1 MHGRAEVLPSRND
14 QTGRTLRR
22 RAGRNGHGALTAAL
36 ALVLCLPRAVAG
48 QRDSLDLATAL
59 ELGRARSPALAAA
72 AATVAGSR
80 GRVSMARATAF
91 PELTAQAGYV
101 RYQDPPAVELGAL
114 GSAALLDTD
123 TYLAGVRAE
132 QPLYTAGRV
141 SGLRRAAESAARAA
155 EWGRSQADVELTATI
170 ARAYYDVLLVQ
181 VLERVAE
188 QSEAVLTRALEV
200 ARAHYA
206 EGTVA
211 RLDVLRAESRLSSA
225 ETAVRAARDA
235 VIDARERLAAL
246 TGLTPADALP
256 VSGRL
261 TVDTAAAPALDRADL
276 ADRLRSTRPD
286 VRALEAQA
294 EAARARAT
302 AARAAGLPAVGLFLA
317 GYSVNPEPLGDGT
330 GWGWEV
336 LGGLSVSWPFFDGGR
351 AAGEAAVAEAAAERA
366 GADIDRTV
374 LGATVAARAR
384 QREARRALTDVEA
397 GTADVARAARA
408 LAIAEERYANGIGI
422 QLDVLEAE
430 TELTRVR
437 TERVRAIH
445 GYRSAVVELKRVL
458 GLPAD
463 APLGTEGG

>member
-1 MHGRAEVLPSRND
+1 MPGRAEVLPSRND
-14 QTGRTLRR
+14 QTGRTPRR
-22 RAGRNGHGALTAAL
+22 RAGRNGPVALTAAV
-36 ALVLCLPRAVAG
+36 ALVLCQPLTGAA
-48 QRDSLDLATAL
+48 QQDSLDLATAL

-72 AATVAGSR
+72 DATVAASR
-80 GRVSMARATAF
+80 GRVSMARAAAF

-101 RYQDPPAVELGAL
+101 RYQDPPAVDLGAL

-155 EWGRSQADVELTATI
+155 EWGRSQAEVELTATI

-181 VLERVAE
+181 ALERVAE
-188 QSEAVLTRALEV
+188 QSDVVLARALEV

-225 ETAVRAARDA
+225 ETAARAARGA
-235 VIDARERLAAL
+235 VIDARERLAAVA
-246 TGLTPADALP
+246 GLAPADAPP

-261 TVDTAAAPALDRADL
+261 TVDPTAPTLDRADL

-286 VRALEAQA
+286 LRALEARA
-294 EAARARAT
+294 EAARARAA

-317 GYSVNPEPLGDGT
+317 GYSLNPEPLADGT

-366 GADIDRTV
+366 GADIDRAV

-397 GTADVARAARA
+397 RTADVARAERA

-422 QLDVLEAE
+422 QLDVLGAE
-430 TELTRVR
+430 TELTRAR

-463 APLGTEGG
+463 APLGPEGD